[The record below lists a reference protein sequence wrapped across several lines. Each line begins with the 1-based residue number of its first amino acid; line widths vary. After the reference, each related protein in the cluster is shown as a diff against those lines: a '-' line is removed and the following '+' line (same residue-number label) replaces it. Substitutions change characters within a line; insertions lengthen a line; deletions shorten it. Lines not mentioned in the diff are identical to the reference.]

1 MWLFERTSEERD
13 PHQGFPFYHITQIS
27 YLPVPVPWT
36 VYPHFHEAD
45 YELAF
50 ITRGHFSLNLPG
62 CTIPLQAGSVVS
74 VPPKT
79 PHCFQCD
86 DDRDSTHYAI
96 RFTGPAERLTA
107 WNDLLA
113 PGPAYCAPFEKMST
127 VQRLLDIIQ
136 ELAGENGGQID
147 RPVQTLVLSILELV
161 LPELRASGTV
171 VRTSFPEYAN
181 DILTYLQTH
190 IHEKVTMETLSQ
202 TFHLSASHISRVF
215 SNAYHTSP
223 INYLI
228 YCRMRTARTYL
239 LRSHMSTSEIAK
251 RLAYHDVYHFIRS
264 FEQFF
269 GVHPDR
275 YLQTQSLQDTL
286 IPVRAPF

>member
-1 MWLFERTSEERD
+1 
-13 PHQGFPFYHITQIS
+13 
-27 YLPVPVPWT
+27 
-36 VYPHFHEAD
+36 
-45 YELAF
+45 
-50 ITRGHFSLNLPG
+50 
-62 CTIPLQAGSVVS
+62 
-74 VPPKT
+74 
-79 PHCFQCD
+79 
-86 DDRDSTHYAI
+86 
-96 RFTGPAERLTA
+96 
-107 WNDLLA
+107 
-113 PGPAYCAPFEKMST
+113 MST

-147 RPVQTLVLSILELV
+147 RPVQALVLSILELV

-171 VRTSFPEYAN
+171 IRTSFPEYAN

-275 YLQTQSLQDTL
+275 YLQAQSPQDTL

>member
-1 MWLFERTSEERD
+1 MWLFGNTSEDRD
-13 PHQGFPFYHITQIS
+13 PFRGFPFYHITQIS
-27 YLPVPVPWT
+27 YLPSPVPWT
-36 VYPHFHEAD
+36 VYPHFHEEE
-45 YELAF
+45 YELTF
-50 ITRGHFSLNLPG
+50 ITRGRFSLNLPG
-62 CTIPLQAGSVVS
+62 CAIPLEGGSIAAT
-74 VPPKT
+74 PPKI
-79 PHCFQCD
+79 PHCFQGD
-86 DDRDSTHYAI
+86 GDSVHYAI
-96 RFTGPAERLTA
+96 RFTGPAERLAA
-107 WNDLLA
+107 WHDLLA
-113 PGPAYCAPFEKMST
+113 AGPAYCVRFEKMSA
-127 VQRLLDIIQ
+127 VQRLLDIVQ
-136 ELAGENGGQID
+136 ELADENGGQID
-147 RPVQTLVLSILELV
+147 GPVQALVLSILELV
-161 LPELRASGTV
+161 LPELRAAGTV
-171 VRTSFPEYAN
+171 VRVSFPEYAN

-239 LRSHMSTSEIAK
+239 LRDHMSTSEIAK

-275 YLQTQSLQDTL
+275 YLQAQSAQDAL
-286 IPVRAPF
+286 IPVRPPF

>member
-1 MWLFERTSEERD
+1 M
-13 PHQGFPFYHITQIS
+13 
-27 YLPVPVPWT
+27 
-36 VYPHFHEAD
+36 
-45 YELAF
+45 
-50 ITRGHFSLNLPG
+50 
-62 CTIPLQAGSVVS
+62 
-74 VPPKT
+74 
-79 PHCFQCD
+79 
-86 DDRDSTHYAI
+86 
-96 RFTGPAERLTA
+96 
-107 WNDLLA
+107 
-113 PGPAYCAPFEKMST
+113 
-127 VQRLLDIIQ
+127 
-136 ELAGENGGQID
+136 
-147 RPVQTLVLSILELV
+147 
-161 LPELRASGTV
+161 